1 MDLRQLRYFTAVA
14 ETGHM
19 TRAAERLGMQ
29 QPPLSQQIR
38 ALEKHLGVALFVR
51 HPKGVRLTAA
61 GTLLHSDAQRI
72 LGSVAAL
79 EERMGRVARGLLGV
93 LSVGFTSSAAAHA
106 FTPRVLRAC
115 RHEYPDIALRISENN
130 AAELIEALESRV
142 LHCAFLRVPV
152 ARPEVLSFDTLL
164 HEPLVLALPLGHA
177 LAEAYRPR
185 ETVPWKALNG
195 QRLILVR
202 RPGAPGLY
210 ANLLALLERHGVDFT
225 VQAEVDRMMTNI
237 NLVAAG
243 EGISVV
249 PESMQ
254 GVHAHSVTYRP
265 LPPDTGLQAPITLAY
280 RKDDVDAVTA
290 ILLNLARRLARDGAS
305 ADGGAAA
312 RLGP

>member
-61 GTLLHSDAQRI
+61 GTMLQGEAQRI
-72 LGSVAAL
+72 LSTVAAL
-79 EERMGRVARGLLGV
+79 EERMARVARGLLGA

-115 RHEYPDIALRISENN
+115 RREYPDIALRITENN
-130 AAELIEALESRV
+130 AAELIEALERGA

-152 ARPEVLSFDTLL
+152 ARPEGLSFDTLL
-164 HEPLVLALPLGHA
+164 QEPVVLALPLGHA
-177 LAEAYRPR
+177 LAEAYCPR
-185 ETVPWKALNG
+185 DTVPWRALQG

-202 RPGAPGLY
+202 RPGAPGIY
-210 ANLLALLERHGVDFT
+210 ANLLHLLERQGVSFK

-249 PESMQ
+249 PASMQ

-265 LPPDTGLQAPITLAY
+265 LPHDTGLQAPITLAY
-280 RKDDVDAVTA
+280 RKDDLDAVTT
-290 ILLNLARRLARDGAS
+290 ILLDLARRLASDGAWAES
-305 ADGGAAA
+305 GASTA
-312 RLGP
+312 LGP

>member
-1 MDLRQLRYFTAVA
+1 MDLRQLRYFTAIA
-14 ETGHM
+14 ETGHI

-38 ALEKHLGVALFVR
+38 ALEKHLGVTLFVR

-61 GTLLHSDAQRI
+61 GTMMLGDAQRI

-79 EERMGRVARGLLGV
+79 EERMARVGRGLLGV

-130 AAELIEALESRV
+130 AAELIEALESGA

-152 ARPEVLSFDTLL
+152 ARPEGLRFDTLL
-164 HEPLVLALPLGHA
+164 QEPVVLALPIGHP
-177 LAEAYRPR
+177 LAGAYGPQD
-185 ETVPWKALNG
+185 TVPWEALQG
-195 QRLILVR
+195 QSLILVR
-202 RPGAPGLY
+202 RPGAPGIY
-210 ANLLALLERHGVDFT
+210 ANMLNLLERHGVSFK

-249 PESMQ
+249 PASMQ

-280 RKDDVDAVTA
+280 RKDDLDAVTG
-290 ILLNLARRLARDGAS
+290 ILLDLARRIARDGS
-305 ADGGAAA
+305 WADRGAAA
-312 RLGP
+312 GPSA

>member
-38 ALEKHLGVALFVR
+38 ALEQHLGVALFVR

-61 GTLLHSDAQRI
+61 GTMLQGEAQRI

-79 EERMGRVARGLLGV
+79 EERMARVARGLLGV

-115 RHEYPDIALRISENN
+115 RHEYPDIALRITENN
-130 AAELIEALESRV
+130 AAELIEALDSGV

-152 ARPEVLSFDTLL
+152 ARPEGLSFDTLL
-164 HEPLVLALPLGHA
+164 EEPVVLALPLGHA
-177 LAEAYRPR
+177 LAEAYGPQD
-185 ETVPWKALNG
+185 TVPWRALQG

-202 RPGAPGLY
+202 RPGAPGIY
-210 ANLLALLERHGVDFT
+210 ANLLHLLERQGVSFK

-249 PESMQ
+249 PASMQ

-280 RKDDVDAVTA
+280 RKDDLDAVTT
-290 ILLNLARRLARDGAS
+290 ILLDLARRLARDGAWAES
-305 ADGGAAA
+305 GGAAPSA
-312 RLGP
+312 